1 MAQKSH
7 LLAVNPAQD
16 TINEDIP
23 KSFEVTPPSF
33 TSPIEKERE
42 KLFHMVGNTDEEE
55 QQKAKISAMVQ
66 REEEENRTFEV
77 QMRPVYASHSFGKK
91 DRGRNR
97 HRRRSTLNSMVG
109 GFESDGMH
117 SPTYTQPMMSYRD
130 DSMMDPYSMLS
141 PVQSKDNTNLDLS
154 SPYTPAFTNTG
165 DLAHSTANGSRAGT
179 PSSRSRRPKSAG
191 STVNTR
197 LYNPAHYSLTDISN
211 THTDALLDS
220 LNGGNNRELQILE
233 RHQSDLRLMERII
246 SNSEHAANTMKQEI
260 GGQAFSSVN
269 AYLRG
274 EKRKQEGERL
284 MRLLRKIEDRTQ
296 GAPVDIGEKKT
307 KKKQN
312 GAHVPV
318 SKKSQW
324 IEEIKDRGRNN
335 FLAHVQ
341 QQRIEE
347 ITIQAQIREEQ
358 METKYKQ
365 EFDRMEEVT
374 QRLEQENHALNK
386 TITHMKE
393 EIRSLKYTIEMMR
406 SKSSKQLERE
416 LEHQEKLKLFSEY
429 EPIFEDLKRN
439 FKFPNSQAVIERMQM
454 LEKGQTDSY
463 TQLLEAQEQ
472 RNKMERQLEET
483 RKREE
488 MKSQKLLND
497 MYANIEKVE
506 KRNAELL
513 REVSD
518 FKSQNN
524 VLHGYKDRYL
534 TLQTSVLDL
543 WINYVRDIERLGFR
557 DAHSAAEED
566 PDPSNSLQLIS
577 AIKNILVAFTSTK
590 ATEEYKK
597 FSMMANGY
605 WVRYFKDRM
614 DLKSRPKKIFQQLG
628 IEIDNRVTEIERLQ
642 NIVANQE
649 MEMKAMENRC
659 NQIMRSKNA
668 LESEIRAKRPRV
680 DSALSATRS
689 TLSRSSS
696 LNTLQRPLSAPGHR
710 RPQTATLIHRRSVSR
725 TSSTLPDH
733 NRRRNQVNRTV
744 RSKSAKPRSN
754 TMIQIRTPTQSST
767 PQGSS
772 AWHDTSK
779 NMEPPK
785 RSNSSSSFFITAFS
799 DYGENIEESI

>member
-1 MAQKSH
+1 MEQKSH
-7 LLAVNPAQD
+7 QHGANPAQD
-16 TINEDIP
+16 TIHVSIP
-23 KSFEVTPPSF
+23 KSFEVAPPSF
-33 TSPIEKERE
+33 KSPVEKERE
-42 KLFHMVGNTDEEE
+42 KLFHMIGDTDEEE
-55 QQKAKISAMVQ
+55 QQKAKIRAMVQ
-66 REEEENRTFEV
+66 KQEEENRTFEV

-91 DRGRNR
+91 GRGRNR
-97 HRRRSTLNSMVG
+97 HRRRSTLSSMAG
-109 GFESDGMH
+109 GFESDEMH
-117 SPTYTQPMMSYRD
+117 SPTYTQPMMTYRD
-130 DSMMDPYSMLS
+130 DSMVDNHFMQS
-141 PVQSKDNTNLDLS
+141 PTHTPMQKNNTKLDQS
-154 SPYTPAFTNTG
+154 PAFTNTG
-165 DLAHSTANGSRAGT
+165 EDLLHSPTNGSRAGT
-179 PSSRSRRPKSAG
+179 PSRSKRPKSAG

-211 THTDALLDS
+211 THTDVLLDS
-220 LNGGNNRELQILE
+220 LSGGNNRELQILE

-246 SNSEHAANTMKQEI
+246 SNSEQAANTMKQEI

-274 EKRKQEGERL
+274 AKRKQEGERL

-296 GAPVDIGEKKT
+296 KAPVDIGEKKT

-324 IEEIKDRGRNN
+324 VEEIKDRGRNN

-341 QQRIEE
+341 LQRIEE
-347 ITIQAQIREEQ
+347 ITIQVQIREEQ

-374 QRLEQENHALNK
+374 QRLEQENHTLNK
-386 TITHMKE
+386 TITHMRE

-429 EPIFEDLKRN
+429 EPIFEDLKKN

-518 FKSQNN
+518 FKSQNS

-543 WINYVRDIERLGFR
+543 WINYVKDIERLGFR
-557 DAHSAAEED
+557 DPQTAAEED

-577 AIKNILVAFTSTK
+577 AIKNILVAFTTTK
-590 ATEEYKK
+590 ATDEYKK

-628 IEIDNRVTEIERLQ
+628 IEIDNRVAEIERLQ
-642 NIVANQE
+642 NIVASQE
-649 MEMKAMENRC
+649 MEVKAMEDRC
-659 NQIMRSKNA
+659 NQILRSKNA

-680 DSALSATRS
+680 DSALSVTRS

-696 LNTLQRPLSAPGHR
+696 LNSLQRPLSAPGHR
-710 RPQTATLIHRRSVSR
+710 RPQTATPTHRRSVSR
-725 TSSTLPDH
+725 TSSALPG
-733 NRRRNQVNRTV
+733 RIKRNQVTRTV
-744 RSKSAKPRSN
+744 RSTSVTRSN
-754 TMIQIRTPTQSST
+754 TMMRIRTPTPSSV
-767 PQGSS
+767 PRSRS
-772 AWHDTSK
+772 AWNDASK
-779 NMEPPK
+779 NVEPPK
-785 RSNSSSSFFITAFS
+785 RADSSSSFFITDVSHDF
-799 DYGENIEESI
+799 D